1 MKRFVHSFWTKPC
14 ENDNEKLKK
23 HVLYFATSLAWLK
36 KNNFPIVLHT
46 DSKGKE
52 IFKDLPYDEIYTT
65 LDNIPED
72 INPKFYAYGKFLA
85 MENEDLGSIHIDGD
99 VFIKTKELGDK
110 ILNSESPC
118 LVQHIEKQE
127 AIRNNYRLW
136 DYPKDVLEGLI
147 TDSAYNCGVVKIND
161 SELKKEYFSRYFEMC
176 KKCNKIPFP
185 HSYQV
190 PDLLCEQLLL
200 RNVCKDA
207 ETLLP
212 NGTLAE
218 AHQIGYLHIP
228 GSKKFLQDFMYYLER
243 MLKDL
248 DLNLYNICQKI

>member
-1 MKRFVHSFWTKPC
+1 MKRFVHSFWTKPS
-14 ENDNEKLKK
+14 NDNEKLKK
-23 HVLYFATSLAWLK
+23 HMMYFATSLAWLK

-52 IFKDLPYDEIYTT
+52 LFKDFPYDEIYTT
-65 LDNIPED
+65 LDNIPDD
-72 INPKFYAYGKFLA
+72 INPSFYAYGKFLA
-85 MENEDLGSIHIDGD
+85 MQQEDLGSVHIDGD

-118 LVQHIEKQE
+118 LVQHIESKE
-127 AIRNNYRLW
+127 SIDRFYRLW
-136 DYPKDVLEGLI
+136 DYPESILEGLN

-161 SELKKEYFSRYFEMC
+161 AKLKEEYYNKYLAMTQE
-176 KKCNKIPFP
+176 CNKLDFP
-185 HSYQV
+185 HSYQI

-200 RNVCKDA
+200 RNLCKDA
-207 ETLLP
+207 ETLLAT
-212 NGTLAE
+212 GSLAE

-228 GSKKFLQDFMYYLER
+228 GSMKFEEEFMVYLER